1 MLYLCNV
8 IYHKGNLRVLHRY
21 LTALL
26 LTIISCAVQSNAYAL
41 SSDWIKTDE
50 ADYRVIVGNSSTN
63 DYGEKTLNLGVEY
76 KLAPKWHTYW
86 RTAGDAGVPLKIET
100 QGSTNIN
107 GLEIK
112 WPFPHRTISYGTLQ
126 TYTYGDKTTIP
137 FTINVEDDTQDVTL
151 NLQLKHMVC
160 DEICIPLEDTIS
172 LTIAT
177 NHADASNHK
186 ALQAALK
193 NIPRRNGYKGLSLVQ
208 AGATPDALT
217 LLAKSEKGFNEPEIF
232 IEQASKNFRFPIQ
245 STLIFSDDKTE
256 ALFTIPYEKL
266 IGDQAL
272 NAREI
277 TVTLINGTHSIEH
290 SVIVGDILPALTTKK
305 KVIAQP

>member
-1 MLYLCNV
+1 M
-8 IYHKGNLRVLHRY
+8 LHRY

-26 LTIISCAVQSNAYAL
+26 LTIISFAAQSNAFAL

-50 ADYRVIVGNSSTN
+50 VDYRVIVGNSSTN
-63 DYGEKTLNLGVEY
+63 DYGEKILNLGVEY

-107 GLEIK
+107 SLEIK

-126 TYTYGDKTTIP
+126 TYTYGGNTTIP
-137 FTINVEDDTQDVTL
+137 FAINVEDDTQDVTL
-151 NLQLKHMVC
+151 ALQIKHMVC

-172 LTIAT
+172 LTIPA
-177 NHADASNHK
+177 NHTDSSNHK
-186 ALQAALK
+186 ILQAALK
-193 NIPRRNGYKGLSLVQ
+193 NIPRKNGYKGLSLVQ
-208 AGATPDALT
+208 AGSTSDALT
-217 LLAKSEKGFNEPEIF
+217 LLAKNEKGFTAPELF

-245 STLIFSDDKTE
+245 SSLIFSEDKTE
-256 ALFTIPYEKL
+256 ALFTVPYEKL
-266 IGDQAL
+266 IGDKAL

-277 TVTLINGTHSIEH
+277 TVTLVNDTHSIEH
-290 SVIVGDILPALTTKK
+290 SIIVGEVLPTLTTKK